1 MGYSFSEVVTAH
13 FLAFLLRKILMKI
26 MIGQRKWTKVYFLAK
41 KSEHVFAKKNHTW
54 YSQNFLPKS

>member
-1 MGYSFSEVVTAH
+1 MGYSFSEEVTAH

-41 KSEHVFAKKNHTW
+41 KSEHFFAKK
-54 YSQNFLPKS
+54 KS